1 MKKFNS
7 RNWFSLV
14 GLLLVLSS
22 LLCFASPLLSPHA
35 DVSGGSSSG
44 SGGGSSAGSAGT
56 VGSFASIG
64 TMGYRN

>member
-44 SGGGSSAGSAGT
+44 SAGT